1 MTAIWV
7 NSGAIRPDLY
17 AGSAD
22 RLNNPMNRYRELLR
36 LPHVKPLIM
45 SAFPSRMAYGM
56 VGLSIFF
63 KTIHETNSIPLAGL
77 AIGLNSLSGSLTSGV
92 RGSIIDR
99 YGQKW
104 PIRIFVPAYVSMLLI
119 LNLSHSARSILV
131 LAFILGFTAPP
142 INLSVRPI
150 WKSIVPP
157 GVLRTAY
164 ALDTSVINASGVVGP
179 ILATTLALSSRPS
192 SALILCAALMLT
204 GGVALNF
211 NKAVH
216 AWTPEKKETG
226 AGPLWK
232 HPAMLLLM
240 FEGCFIGFG
249 WGAFNVGV
257 PAFATLQHVPNRT
270 AWILSAMGIANIV
283 GGLIGG
289 LVSRRS
295 SPLKAM
301 LTTYGLWFLV
311 SLPLAFTRPDWTM
324 ALVGVFIGLC
334 GGALQV
340 FYWEVMEAVRPRGSA
355 TASMGWLWTVEGSLM
370 ALGSAAGGW
379 ISKTYSP
386 QVCLGITTISVGC
399 GLAIL
404 TIGRN
409 RLWEARSIPSQQE
422 DLLAME
428 DNAPPSQ

>member
-1 MTAIWV
+1 
-7 NSGAIRPDLY
+7 
-17 AGSAD
+17 
-22 RLNNPMNRYRELLR
+22 MNRYRELLR
-36 LPHVKPLIM
+36 LAHVKPLVM

-56 VGLSIFF
+56 VSLSIFF
-63 KTIHETNSIPLAGL
+63 KTIHETNSIPIAGL
-77 AIGLNSLSGSLTSGV
+77 AIGLNSLSGSFTSGV

-104 PIRIFVPAYVSMLLI
+104 PIRIFVPAYVAMLLI

-157 GVLRTAY
+157 DVLRTAY
-164 ALDTSVINASGVVGP
+164 ALDTSVINASGVIGP

-192 SALILCAALMLT
+192 SALIVCAALMFT
-204 GGVALNF
+204 GGIALNF

-216 AWTPEKKETG
+216 QWTPEKKEKGT
-226 AGPLWK
+226 APLWK

-240 FEGCFIGFG
+240 FEGSFIGFG

-257 PAFATLQHVPNRT
+257 PAFATLQHVAHRT
-270 AWILSAMGIANIV
+270 AWILGTMGTANII
-283 GGLIGG
+283 GGLLGG
-289 LVSRRS
+289 LVSRKS

-301 LTTYGLWFLV
+301 MVTYALWFAV
-311 SLPLAFTRPDWTM
+311 SIPLAFTHPDWTM
-324 ALVGVFIGLC
+324 ALVGAFIGLF

-355 TASMGWLWTVEGSLM
+355 TASMGWLWTVEGSM
-370 ALGSAAGGW
+370 AALGSAAGGW

-386 QVCLGITTISVGC
+386 QLCLAITTIATGC
-399 GLAIL
+399 GLAIM
-404 TIGRN
+404 TFGRG
-409 RLWEARSIPSQQE
+409 RLSAARHLPTTSQDLQAMNDNASPSQ
-422 DLLAME
+422 
-428 DNAPPSQ
+428 

>member
-1 MTAIWV
+1 
-7 NSGAIRPDLY
+7 
-17 AGSAD
+17 
-22 RLNNPMNRYRELLR
+22 
-36 LPHVKPLIM
+36 
-45 SAFPSRMAYGM
+45 M
-56 VGLSIFF
+56 VALSLFF
-63 KTIHETNSIPLAGL
+63 KTVHETNSIPLAGL
-77 AIGLNSLSGSLTSGV
+77 AIGLNSLSGSATSGV

-104 PIRIFVPAYVSMLLI
+104 PIRIFVPAYVVMLLL
-119 LNLSHSARSILV
+119 LNQTHSSQSILV

-157 GVLRTAY
+157 DVLRTAY
-164 ALDTSVINASGVVGP
+164 ALDTSIINASGVIGP

-192 SALILCAALMLT
+192 SALIVCATFMLT
-204 GGVALNF
+204 GGIALSF
-211 NKAVH
+211 NTTVNE
-216 AWTPEKKETG
+216 WVPEKKEVGGT
-226 AGPLWK
+226 PLWR

-257 PAFATLQHVPNRT
+257 PAFATLQHVPHRT
-270 AWILSAMGIANIV
+270 AWILSAMGVANIV
-283 GGLIGG
+283 GGLLGG
-289 LVSRRS
+289 LISRKS

-301 LTTYGLWFLV
+301 LSTYVLWFLC
-311 SLPLAFTRPDWTM
+311 SLPLAFTHPDWTM

-370 ALGSAAGGW
+370 ALGSAVGGW
-379 ISKTYSP
+379 ISKEYTP
-386 QVCLGITTISVGC
+386 QVCLGITTVSVGC
-399 GLAIL
+399 GLIIL
-404 TIGRN
+404 SLGRN
-409 RLWEARSIPSQQE
+409 RLSAARSIPSAKE

-428 DNAPPSQ
+428 DNASPSQ

>member
-1 MTAIWV
+1 
-7 NSGAIRPDLY
+7 
-17 AGSAD
+17 
-22 RLNNPMNRYRELLR
+22 MNRYRELLR
-36 LPHVKPLIM
+36 LPHVKTLVL

-63 KTIHETNSIPLAGL
+63 KTIHETNSIPVAGL
-77 AIGLNSLSGSLTSGV
+77 AIGLNSLSGSFTSGV

-104 PIRIFVPAYVSMLLI
+104 PIRLFVPAYVSMLLL
-119 LNLSHSARSILV
+119 LNLAHSSTSILV

-157 GVLRTAY
+157 DVLRTAY
-164 ALDTSVINASGVVGP
+164 ALDTSVINASGVIGP
-179 ILATTLALSSRPS
+179 ILATTLALSSHPS
-192 SALILCAALMLT
+192 SALITCAVSMLIGGIALS
-204 GGVALNF
+204 F

-216 AWTPEKKETG
+216 EWIPEKKETG
-226 AGPLWK
+226 TAPLWR

-240 FEGCFIGFG
+240 LEGSFIGFG

-257 PAFATLQHVPNRT
+257 PAFATLQNVPHRT
-270 AWILSAMGIANIV
+270 AWILATMGIANII
-283 GGLIGG
+283 GGLLGG

-301 LTTYGLWFLV
+301 LATYALWFTV
-311 SLPLAFTRPDWTM
+311 SIPLAFTHPDWTM
-324 ALVGVFIGLC
+324 ALVGALIGLC

-355 TASMGWLWTVEGSLM
+355 TAAMGWLWTVEGSLA

-379 ISKTYSP
+379 ISKAYSP
-386 QVCLGITTISVGC
+386 QICLGITTVSTGC
-399 GLAIL
+399 GLAIIIL
-404 TIGRN
+404 GRN
-409 RLWEARSIPSQQE
+409 RLSAARAIPSHDE

-428 DNAPPSQ
+428 NNASPNQ

>member
-1 MTAIWV
+1 MGTRI
-7 NSGAIRPDLY
+7 
-17 AGSAD
+17 
-22 RLNNPMNRYRELLR
+22 RLNNPMSRYQELLR
-36 LPHVKPLIM
+36 LPHVRTLIL

-63 KTIHETNSIPLAGL
+63 KTTHETNSIPLAGL
-77 AIGLNSLSGSLTSGV
+77 AIGLNSLSGSFTSGV

-104 PIRIFVPAYVSMLLI
+104 PIRLFVPSYVIMLI
-119 LNLSHSARSILV
+119 VLNLSHSATSILV

-157 GVLRTAY
+157 DVLRTAY
-164 ALDTSVINASGVVGP
+164 ALDTSMINASAVIGP
-179 ILATTLALSSRPS
+179 ILATTLALSSRPA

-204 GGVALNF
+204 GGIALNF
-211 NKAVH
+211 NTAVH
-216 AWTPEKKETG
+216 DWTPEKKESGTT
-226 AGPLWK
+226 PLWK

-257 PAFATLQHVPNRT
+257 PAFATLQHVPHRT
-270 AWILSAMGIANIV
+270 AWILSAMGIANII
-283 GGLIGG
+283 GGLLGG

-301 LTTYGLWFLV
+301 LTTYGCWFLV

-324 ALVGVFIGLC
+324 TLVGVFIGLC

-379 ISKTYSP
+379 ISKAYSP
-386 QVCLGITTISVGC
+386 QTCLAITTISVGC
-399 GLAIL
+399 GLTIL
-404 TIGRN
+404 TLGRN
-409 RLWEARSIPSQQE
+409 RLAAARAIPSQKE

-428 DNAPPSQ
+428 DNASPSQ